1 MNVDKKNSEGYLD
14 MIPFKELSNINKE
27 KKVAQKTAVSCLYD
41 GYRPLVYIC
50 SPFRGDIDKNIQNA
64 SKYSRFAIDNKAIPI
79 TPHLLYPQFMDD
91 NDPKERYLATH
102 TINYVLL
109 GKCREVWVFE
119 NKISD
124 GMVREI
130 ALAEKRKMK
139 IKYFTETMEEIT
151 R

>member
-1 MNVDKKNSEGYLD
+1 M
-14 MIPFKELSNINKE
+14 
-27 KKVAQKTAVSCLYD
+27 YD

-64 SKYSRFAIDNKAIPI
+64 RKYSRFAIDNKAIPI
-79 TPHLLYPQFMDD
+79 TPHLLYPQFMDN
-91 NDPKERYLATH
+91 NDPKERYLAMH

>member
-1 MNVDKKNSEGYLD
+1 MNVDKKISEGYLD
-14 MIPFKELSNINKE
+14 MTPFKALSNINKE
-27 KKVAQKTAVSCLYD
+27 KKAAQKAAVSCLYE

-64 SKYSRFAIDNKAIPI
+64 RKYSRFAIDNKAIPI
-79 TPHLLYPQFMDD
+79 TPHLLYLQFMDD

-109 GKCREVWVFE
+109 GKCREVWVFG

>member
-14 MIPFKELSNINKE
+14 MTPFKALSNIHKE
-27 KKVAQKTAVSCLYD
+27 KKAAQKAAISCLYD

-64 SKYSRFAIDNKAIPI
+64 RKYSRFAIDNKAIPI

-109 GKCREVWVFE
+109 GKCRELWVFG